1 MAAKRVEPVFEIDN
15 PNTPE
20 ETRKLLRQVLLDNAL
35 RLWRAEKPA
44 GVPADM
50 SADSSADT
58 AADAAAPACSETA
71 GDGARE
77 K

>member
-44 GVPADM
+44 GVPADI
-50 SADSSADT
+50 SADT

-71 GDGARE
+71 GDRARG